1 MPGRGGRGRGYLGSR
16 GRGGRGRGGGPI
28 STSSRYDDE
37 DDLRRGDRGGGSYL
51 NNPPPRMSSY
61 AEMAA
66 NTMPSYSEMASN
78 MPSYASIASDLG
90 VDSIMN
96 SRGGIVSSSDRVGI
110 NNRGG
115 SFDYDNEQQLG
126 MKRPRLT
133 LNDSGPPQMMGDNAY
148 NVDSSRGGR
157 EQLPLPGPPPDDGQ
171 TGGRWGRRQLSD
183 SVPPPTDRMM
193 SSGGLSSRGGS
204 ERSLSIHAP
213 PLQDDHQYGR
223 PSSREPTPRG
233 DSSQQRGEPSSWM
246 PPPNDDDEDQ
256 FGQPTQQQR
265 AGHHPSSSSQRSSF
279 SSRGG
284 FSRSSFSGLDRRTSV
299 SSAGGSNALHNSGR
313 FQAADNATTH
323 FNVEDS
329 RGPPHHLQHQP
340 PPVSPRLRES
350 SGYSGS
356 IAQRFEVPDRSMNR
370 SPPLPLPPPP
380 MTAPPHNAAPS
391 NHQYSM
397 EHQQQQNSQFGQHYN
412 DTGGDSM
419 MTSNHDDQQHYQQE
433 QYYQHQQQRQQ
444 QQRSQTPQPINN
456 NSQFNKNSQQE
467 VDPPANVVPIEST
480 PPSPVCPPSPP
491 PSAPSG
497 YALAVTRMIEMNAD
511 MEHAYARL
519 MMLEQEEKRVEAR
532 LETLKELQNGGGAGI
547 M

>member
-90 VDSIMN
+90 GDSIMN

-110 NNRGG
+110 NKRGG

-126 MKRPRLT
+126 MKRPRPP

-157 EQLPLPGPPPDDGQ
+157 EQQLPLPGPPPDDGQ

-193 SSGGLSSRGGS
+193 SSGLLSSRGGS

-213 PLQDDHQYGR
+213 PQDDHHQYGR

-233 DSSQQRGEPSSWM
+233 DSSQQRGEASSWM

-256 FGQPTQQQR
+256 FGQR

-279 SSRGG
+279 TSRGG
-284 FSRSSFSGLDRRTSV
+284 FSRSSFSGLDRRTNV

-350 SGYSGS
+350 SGYS
-356 IAQRFEVPDRSMNR
+356 RFEVPDRSMNR

-380 MTAPPHNAAPS
+380 MTAPPPHNAAPS
-391 NHQYSM
+391 NHQYSL
-397 EHQQQQNSQFGQHYN
+397 EQQQQQQNSQFGQHYN

-433 QYYQHQQQRQQ
+433 QHYQQQQQ
-444 QQRSQTPQPINN
+444 QLQQRSQTPQPIYN

-532 LETLKELQNGGGAGI
+532 LETLKELQNGGGVGI